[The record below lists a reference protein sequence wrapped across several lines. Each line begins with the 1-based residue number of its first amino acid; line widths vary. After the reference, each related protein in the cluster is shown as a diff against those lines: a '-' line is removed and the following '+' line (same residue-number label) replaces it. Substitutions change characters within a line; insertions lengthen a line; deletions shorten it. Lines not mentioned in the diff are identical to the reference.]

1 MSRVFKSLAQFIV
14 RFPIP
19 IIAMTLIVMIVLGFG
34 VTRLKMDSD
43 MTDDIPSTIPEKA
56 FYDEVGKIF
65 PVNDVLIIA
74 ISDTKGAY
82 SARSL
87 SQVKTWTDRIKDME
101 DVEGVLSLSN
111 ASLIKGT
118 DAGIVIEDTMQFLP
132 ETPEEIASFRER
144 MESNEMAKALVG
156 RDGMASAMMIS
167 ISSEADTKNR
177 PIYILTIPAGLSDT
191 DFSDVIGRIGS
202 LADTE
207 GNPGVTRIYSG
218 DNEEDIFDSAGSY
231 NVKLGPDENG
241 NTNIILKT
249 GPKADPLKLEAD
261 IRAIAESYGV
271 DVAFSDSQVTMYDRM
286 TSVVALLPHL
296 TDGKVYISGS
306 KAVSSVVG
314 KLMMKDLSVLFPVV
328 ICLII
333 LILFLSFRT
342 FRGVLLPMANV
353 IMATVMAMGFMG
365 WSGQPIS
372 MATMILP
379 IILIAVGTAYA
390 IHVLNKYYEELSD
403 EEDKSK
409 AIVSTLEHVAVPT
422 LLAALT
428 TMIGFASLA
437 VSSIIA
443 LRIYGL
449 LAALGIFFALV
460 LALTFTPAVLVLLK
474 KPSKKNVKSRNSGML
489 ASILD
494 SMGQLVS
501 GKPVRVLITCLAVIL
516 IAAAGIPKIVFES
529 NTLESFKKNTEIRK
543 SSEYL
548 NDNFTG
554 ITIMSIVV
562 QAEEEGAILEP
573 EILSAMDNLQTDL
586 ETLRFRGKTMI
597 KPGEDNYDTASD
609 LIGGTQ
615 SITTFIRGINKALH
629 ADDPVWDK
637 VPEIVTPVV
646 VTTEKY
652 IYKEGILEEIDSDYL
667 DLLETFVEGEDFTI
681 ENNTVLL
688 ERYGMQ
694 RKISLPEGTAVD
706 LIPGR
711 VYAGQLVFQ
720 YENSGDPENIEAFID
735 NPRKTALINVFIRTG
750 SSTVS
755 NQIESYAREYIS
767 SHFPDSARAD
777 ITGLSALNLTI
788 MRLLTNTQISSV
800 IASLIIIFIMISLVN
815 RSFIQGLFS
824 IIPLS
829 ASLIINF
836 GIMGHFGIPVDISTA
851 TIASIAIGIGID
863 YTLHFLERFK
873 FMART
878 MDINTAV
885 QTTLKTTGRGIIY
898 NAIAVAGGFVA
909 LMFSQ
914 IRGNIYMGFLMA
926 VIMIVASAFA
936 LILLPSL
943 LVIMKPRFINKLS
956 IKDKTGDTNYRGPE
970 FSQAKENK

>member
-1 MSRVFKSLAQFIV
+1 MSRFFKALAQNVV
-14 RFPIP
+14 RFPVQVIVVT
-19 IIAMTLIVMIVLGFG
+19 IIVMITLGFG
-34 VTRLKMDSD
+34 VTRLRMDSD

-65 PVNDVLIIA
+65 PVDDVLIIA
-74 ISDTKGAY
+74 ISDTEGAY

-87 SQVKTWTDRIKDME
+87 AQIQIWTDRIKEME
-101 DVEGVLSLSN
+101 DIEGVLSLSN

-118 DAGIVIEDTMQFLP
+118 SEGIVIEETMQFLP
-132 ETPEEIASFRER
+132 ETPEEISSFRNR
-144 MESNEMAKALVG
+144 MESNEMGKALVG

-167 ISSEADTKNR
+167 VSSEADIKNR
-177 PIYILTIPAGLSDT
+177 PRFILTIPAGLSDV
-191 DFSDVIGRIGS
+191 DLSDVKDRITGLS
-202 LADTE
+202 DSE
-207 GNPGVTRIYSG
+207 GNPGITRIYSG
-218 DNEEDIFDSAGSY
+218 DKKEDVFDSVGSY
-231 NVKLGPDENG
+231 NEKLSPDENG
-241 NTNIILKT
+241 NTNILLR
-249 GPKADPLKLEAD
+249 PDPESDLLNLEAD
-261 IRAIAESYGV
+261 IRTIVEPFGI
-271 DVAFSDSQVTMYDRM
+271 DIAFSNSQVTMYDRM
-286 TSVVALLPHL
+286 TSVVSLLPHL
-296 TDGKVYISGS
+296 AEGEVFISGS
-306 KAVSSVVG
+306 KAVTSVVG

-328 ICLII
+328 IILII

-342 FRGVLLPMANV
+342 IRGVLLPMANV

-365 WSGQPIS
+365 WAGQPIS

-390 IHVLNKYYEELSD
+390 IHVLNKYYEELS
-403 EEDKSK
+403 EEENKSK
-409 AIVSTLEHVAVPT
+409 AIISTLEHVAVPT

-474 KPSKKNVKSRNSGML
+474 KPSKKNVKTRNSGML
-489 ASILD
+489 TSILD

-501 GKPVRVLITCLAVIL
+501 GRPVRTLLICLVVIL

-543 SSEYL
+543 ASEYL

-562 QAEEEGAILEP
+562 QTEEDGAILDP
-573 EILSAMDNLQTDL
+573 EILAAMDNLQTDL
-586 ETLRFRGKTMI
+586 ETLKFIGKTMI
-597 KPGEDNYDTASD
+597 KPGEHNYDTARD

-629 ADDPVWDK
+629 ADDPAWDK
-637 VPEIVTPVV
+637 VPEIVTQVE

-652 IYKEGILEEIDSDYL
+652 IYKDGILEEIDSDYL
-667 DLLETFVEGEDFTI
+667 DLLETFTHGEDFFIEDNTI
-681 ENNTVLL
+681 LM
-688 ERYGMQ
+688 ERYGML

-735 NPRKTALINVFIRTG
+735 NPRRTALINVFIRTG

-767 SHFPDSARAD
+767 ANFPDSARAD

-800 IASLIIIFIMISLVN
+800 IASLVIIFFMISLVN
-815 RSFIQGLFS
+815 KSFIQGLFS
-824 IIPLS
+824 ILPLS

-873 FMART
+873 FMAKS

-898 NAIAVAGGFVA
+898 NAVAVAGGFVA

-914 IRGNIYMGFLMA
+914 IRGNIYMGLLMA

-943 LVIMKPRFINKLS
+943 LVIIKPKFINKLS
-956 IKDKTGDTNYRGPE
+956 IKDKTGDTKYRGPD
-970 FSQAKENK
+970 FSRSKENK